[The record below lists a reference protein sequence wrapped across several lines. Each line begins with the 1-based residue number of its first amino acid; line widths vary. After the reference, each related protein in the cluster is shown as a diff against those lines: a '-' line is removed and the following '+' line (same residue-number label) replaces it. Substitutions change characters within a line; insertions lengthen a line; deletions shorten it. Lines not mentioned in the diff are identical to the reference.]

1 MKHIVIKKVKNYF
14 LEQDWSF
21 IVGYFRMCKKG
32 ILVFSLIIFSL
43 SIRGQESM
51 PAAIEGDTLKEVV
64 VTAFNAT
71 RRLLSTPG
79 SLTLISKAQIE
90 SENPLTVVPLLQ
102 QASGVFAHSGTLST
116 SRITIRGIGAREPYS
131 TGKIR
136 AYFNNIPLTN
146 GSGTSIVEHI
156 DPSIIERLEI
166 IKGPATSVYGAG
178 LGGTIN
184 IVSRQPSLRPSG
196 ITSTTQVGSYGLLR
210 NSLLLDGSR
219 EDISG
224 SLVYSRTSMDGYR
237 QNSEYRRDALTGIGQ
252 YIVDQKTK
260 ATALLYYSGM
270 KGYIPSSVDSLT
282 FMNDPRAAAASWGNA
297 KGFEDSRKW
306 LAGISGTHAFT
317 TDWQLDLSLF
327 STLNNEMER
336 RPWDFL
342 YEDRTSAG
350 TRIQASWSPAKGLM
364 YWKISGGAELF
375 FEDFRYRS
383 YENQGLDRGQGQ
395 ILSSHREGI
404 WFLNFF
410 AQADLNYDRWN
421 LSAGLNANTNRV
433 NYHDLKKADETDRS
447 AIYRYGTILSP
458 RLSANFRYNNY
469 HAAFVT
475 ISHGFSPPSIAETL
489 TPDGFVNLDILPE
502 KSWNFEAGFR
512 GSILAHQLFYDLSL
526 YRMIISDL
534 LVAERVGPDAWV
546 GKNAGSSLHQGVEA
560 ELNGKL
566 FYTASQKERW
576 FSIREIFW
584 RMAYSMNHFRFTDYV
599 DEGVDYSG
607 KEIPGV
613 PPNFL
618 NAGLSLVLS
627 GGLYAKADINLSGR
641 MPMNDANTHYSQA
654 YQLID
659 LSLGYQKNSE
669 KWDLDLYA
677 TVKNLTNQ
685 HYASM
690 ILVNA
695 PAFGNAS
702 PRYYYPGLPIHYA
715 FGLRLGYKK
724 L

>member
-1 MKHIVIKKVKNYF
+1 
-14 LEQDWSF
+14 
-21 IVGYFRMCKKG
+21 
-32 ILVFSLIIFSL
+32 
-43 SIRGQESM
+43 M
-51 PAAIEGDTLKEVV
+51 PPAIEGDTLKEVV

-71 RRLLSTPG
+71 RRLLSIPG
-79 SLTLISKAQIE
+79 SLTLISQAQIE
-90 SENPLTVVPLLQ
+90 SENPVTVIPLLQ
-102 QASGVFAHSGTLST
+102 QASGVFTHSGTLST

-252 YIVDQKTK
+252 YIMDQKTK

-342 YEDRTSAG
+342 YEDRISAG

-375 FEDFRYRS
+375 FEDFRYRT
-383 YENQGLDRGQGQ
+383 YENQGLDQGQGQ
-395 ILSSHREGI
+395 IISSHRESI
-404 WFLNFF
+404 RFFNFF
-410 AQADLNYDRWN
+410 AQADLDYGRLN

-433 NYHDLKKADETDRS
+433 NYQDLRQAEGADRS
-447 AIYRYGTILSP
+447 AIYRYGIILSP
-458 RLSANFRYNNY
+458 RLSANFRYNKY

-475 ISHGFSPPSIAETL
+475 LSHGFSPPSIAETL

-502 KSWNFEAGFR
+502 KSWNLESGFR
-512 GSILAHQLFYDLSL
+512 GSILDHQLFYDLSF
-526 YRMIISDL
+526 YRMMVSDL

-546 GKNAGSSLHQGVEA
+546 GRNAGSSVHQGIEVEF
-560 ELNGKL
+560 NGKL
-566 FYTASQKERW
+566 FRSETLKGKW
-576 FSIREIFW
+576 LDLREISW
-584 RMAYSMNHFRFTDYV
+584 RMAYSFNEFRFRDFV

-607 KEIPGV
+607 KQIPGV
-613 PPNFL
+613 PRHFL
-618 NAGLSLVLS
+618 NSGLSFHFM
-627 GGLYAKADINLSGR
+627 GGLYARAAFSLSGR
-641 MPMNDANTHYSQA
+641 MPMNDLNTRYSEA
-654 YQLID
+654 YHLLD
-659 LSLGYQKNSE
+659 LTLGYQQDVGNWK
-669 KWDLDLYA
+669 LDLYA
-677 TVKNLTNQ
+677 SVNNLTNQ

-695 PAFGNAS
+695 PSFGNNL
-702 PRYYYPGLPIHYA
+702 PRFYYPGLPVHYA
-715 FGLRLGYKK
+715 WGLRLGFQRH
-724 L
+724 